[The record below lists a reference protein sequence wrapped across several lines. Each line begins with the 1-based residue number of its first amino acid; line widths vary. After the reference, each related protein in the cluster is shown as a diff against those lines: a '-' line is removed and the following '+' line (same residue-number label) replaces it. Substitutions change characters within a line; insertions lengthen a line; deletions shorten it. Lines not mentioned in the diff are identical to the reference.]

1 MKFKICIPQRIA
13 KLLFKQ
19 KSLNK
24 IRCCLT
30 VHIQIW
36 LFLNQKIKHF
46 NDFQN
51 QNSSVLWLWQT
62 RIIEIKQIFQWDI
75 FKSDVTSFF
84 IKKIKKIKR
93 LNDFQNRN
101 FSVLWL
107 KWNKEWRWKK
117 IRYFF
122 MDHIWIWYHF
132 PLVTKY

>member
-13 KLLFKQ
+13 KLLFKE
-19 KSLNK
+19 KSSNK

-30 VHIQIW
+30 GHIQIW
-36 LFLNQKIKHF
+36 LFFNKKVKHF

-51 QNSSVLWLWQT
+51 HNSSVLWLWQT
-62 RIIEIKQIFQWDI
+62 RIIEVKQIFQWDI
-75 FKSDVTSFF
+75 FKSDDTSFF
-84 IKKIKKIKR
+84 IEKIKKIKR
-93 LNDFQNRN
+93 FNDFQNQN

-107 KWNKEWRWKK
+107 KWTKEWRWKK

-122 MDHIWIWYHF
+122 MDHIWIWYHS